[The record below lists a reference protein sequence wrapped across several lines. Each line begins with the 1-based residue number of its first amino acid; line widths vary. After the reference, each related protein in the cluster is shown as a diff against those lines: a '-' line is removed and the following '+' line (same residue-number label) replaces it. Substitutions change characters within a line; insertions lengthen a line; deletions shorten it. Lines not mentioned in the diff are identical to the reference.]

1 MVQIN
6 VMKNLSN
13 ENTSKKVLG
22 ETAKLPSFVTPT
34 SIQVDSYRPGY
45 KNDLLF
51 STLKLGPTTPLI
63 HNLETE
69 QDLKDQPHFPA
80 IGDLDSLKIP
90 RLTKPGRVAT
100 KLPNFNFKNLINQ
113 NDIISPIERSKIGL
127 GFTEKVEAE
136 IDEERYNPLI
146 PRLPRVRNQMRITRK
161 EVGGDDAEV
170 LKTLC
175 DKNPLAK
182 EIQARRPASSKR
194 KIVNSNSSK
203 RPKSKNMMLMK
214 TLKQKLSMKGL
225 LKQSSSNENSHE
237 SERV

>member
-1 MVQIN
+1 
-6 VMKNLSN
+6 MKNQTN

-22 ETAKLPSFVTPT
+22 ETAKLPSFVT
-34 SIQVDSYRPGY
+34 SGNIQIDGYRPGY

-51 STLKLGPTTPLI
+51 STLRFGSTTPLI
-63 HNLETE
+63 PNTETE
-69 QDLKDQPHFPA
+69 QDVKDQPHFPA
-80 IGDLDSLKIP
+80 IGDLDNIKIP

-113 NDIISPIERSKIGL
+113 NDIISPMEKSRIGL

-136 IDEERYNPLI
+136 FDEERYNPLM
-146 PRLPRVRNQMRITRK
+146 PRLPRVRNQMRIQRK
-161 EVGGDDAEV
+161 ETGDDEAIY

-175 DKNPLAK
+175 DKNPLTK
-182 EIQARRPASSKR
+182 DFQARRPGSSKR
-194 KIVNSNSSK
+194 QIANSNSSK
-203 RPKSKNMMLMK
+203 RPKSKNMVLMK